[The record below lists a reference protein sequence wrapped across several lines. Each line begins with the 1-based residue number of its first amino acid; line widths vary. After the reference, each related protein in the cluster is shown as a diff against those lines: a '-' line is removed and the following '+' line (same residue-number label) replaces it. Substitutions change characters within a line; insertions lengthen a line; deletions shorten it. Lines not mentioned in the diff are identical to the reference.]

1 MNNSKKLSRRSFI
14 QHASALPFMKY
25 ASAVTGSALLGSHAS
40 AADCIAGQP
49 KSLVC
54 IFLLGGADSFNFVIP
69 GGNQY
74 DQYAA
79 TRRELAIPS
88 GQLLSAND
96 TQRGEFSF
104 NRELPNLHS
113 LYGNNKLS
121 VVANVG
127 TLTRPTTASDFTTS
141 TALPQ
146 SLFAH
151 NAQQKLWQTGSGNLA
166 DAFGWGGSIAQQLA
180 NCNRAAAVDSA
191 ISVNGSNTWLNNR
204 QNNYVTLSANATV
217 DLMQGHVSSSR
228 TRGVL
233 ETLLAQEQTQGSP
246 IESAVASGIS
256 RAVTTTEGLRGAL
269 AANPLIDFSP
279 QGRFEQ
285 QLHLVARL
293 ISARE
298 QLNMGRQV
306 FFVGLGGWDTHSNQ
320 LERFSPLLGELDSGL
335 GKFQA
340 AIEDLNKSNS
350 VTTFTAS
357 DFGRSLTSN
366 GDGTDHGWGG
376 HAFVLG
382 GAVDGGKLVGEFPS
396 FANVDNPDDAGN
408 RNQFAGRIIPKIS
421 VSQYGATLGSW
432 MGLSDTEL
440 DLVMPNLSNFGTK
453 NLGFMKS

>member
-1 MNNSKKLSRRSFI
+1 MNKFKKLSRRSFI
-14 QHASALPFMKY
+14 RHASALPFMKY
-25 ASAVTGSALLGSHAS
+25 APAVAGSALLGSRAS
-40 AADCIAGQP
+40 AADCVADQP

-54 IFLLGGADSFNFVIP
+54 VFLLGGADSFNFVIP

-79 TRRELAIPS
+79 TRRELAVSS

-96 TQRGEFSF
+96 TQIGEFSF

-113 LYGNNKLS
+113 LYGGNKLS
-121 VVANVG
+121 VIANVG
-127 TLTRPTTASDFTTS
+127 NLIRPTSAADFTAS

-166 DAFGWGGSIAQQLA
+166 DSFGWGGSFAQQLA
-180 NCNRAAAVDSA
+180 SCNSAATVGSA
-191 ISVNGSNTWLNNR
+191 ISVNGSNTWLNNV
-204 QNNYVTLSANATV
+204 QNNYVTLSANAAI
-217 DLMQGHVSSSR
+217 DLMQGHIGSSR
-228 TRGVL
+228 IKGVL
-233 ETLLAQEQTQGSP
+233 DTLLSQEQTQGSP
-246 IESAVASGIS
+246 LESAIASGIS
-256 RAVTTTEGLRGAL
+256 RAVSTTEGLRAAL
-269 AANPLIDFSP
+269 AANPLSDFSP

-298 QLNMGRQV
+298 QLNMGRQI
-306 FFVGLGGWDTHSNQ
+306 FFVGLGGWDTHSSQ

-382 GAVDGGKLVGEFPS
+382 GAVDGGKVVGEFPS
-396 FANVDNPDDAGN
+396 FANVDNPDDASN

-421 VSQYGATLGSW
+421 VAQYGATLGSW
-432 MGLSDTEL
+432 MGLSRAEL
-440 DLVMPNLSNFGTK
+440 DLVMPNLSNFGAK
-453 NLGFMKS
+453 DLGFMKS